1 MLAFYYSSY
10 CENFCFFAS
19 RIFKSGE
26 GKLSQKQGDNKHTL
40 PLSIQRNDHRLP
52 FTNSGFHRNSS
63 QGKMACGSFEIVPNC
78 FIFLGTHVLYTVCA
92 CTCEHQF
99 ISVSNG
105 VLVLSVIHGESVISR
120 CMEDSRQ
127 TLGLKSYLY

>member
-1 MLAFYYSSY
+1 MCLLFITLAIVRIFVFLLLEYSSQ
-10 CENFCFFAS
+10 E
-19 RIFKSGE
+19 RE
-26 GKLSQKQGDNKHTL
+26 RLSQKQGDNKHTL

-63 QGKMACGSFEIVPNC
+63 QGKMACGSFEIVLNC

-105 VLVLSVIHGESVISR
+105 VFGPL
-120 CMEDSRQ
+120 CN
-127 TLGLKSYLY
+127 